1 VTDASTPSEL
11 TQRKLEIL
19 RFAQNFEGGHDHGTA
34 QIAVMVW
41 ALLDLAGL
49 RHGQQPKSVLIPP
62 FNPTCG
68 HCQHLHHIKFTL
80 TTSKLTAPTPGASY
94 AHTEAYRWSI
104 IMRSRAILLAFT
116 LVLAGCKPENAH
128 VDVRPVRTIVVDPK
142 PVLDGRQAV
151 GEVKPRYESDL
162 SFRVTGKLVARRV
175 DVGAMVKQ
183 GDTLASL
190 DVVDYQN
197 RLRSA
202 EADVSASE
210 AALVESQ
217 STEARLGKLLKSGW
231 TPQASYDVALRN
243 LRSAEAK
250 LAAARAALD
259 LTRDQLNYTVL
270 KADFDGVITS
280 VGAETGQNVS
290 AGQTVVKLAQ
300 LTDKD
305 AVFNIAETALVD
317 HRTEGEE
324 VIVWPLSNPQLT
336 IEGVVR
342 EVAPVA
348 DSTTRTYTVKVT
360 LKDTPSSIL
369 FGMSIGG
376 RWKGNSALVVTLP
389 LSVLFEKDGAPA
401 VWVFDQQSGSAAL
414 KPVIVARYEADTVI
428 IASGLAKGDMV
439 VTAGINSLREGQKV
453 RLADAAA
460 SGRIDQ

>member
-1 VTDASTPSEL
+1 
-11 TQRKLEIL
+11 
-19 RFAQNFEGGHDHGTA
+19 
-34 QIAVMVW
+34 
-41 ALLDLAGL
+41 
-49 RHGQQPKSVLIPP
+49 
-62 FNPTCG
+62 
-68 HCQHLHHIKFTL
+68 
-80 TTSKLTAPTPGASY
+80 
-94 AHTEAYRWSI
+94 
-104 IMRSRAILLAFT
+104 MRSWTLFIALA
-116 LVLAGCKPENAH
+116 LALAGCSKPEN
-128 VDVRPVRTIVVDPK
+128 VRVEIRPVRTVVVDPK

-162 SFRVTGKLVARRV
+162 SFRVTGKLIARPV
-175 DVGAMVKQ
+175 DIGAMVKQ

-190 DVVDYQN
+190 DVVDYHN
-197 RLRSA
+197 HLRSA

-217 STEARLGKLLKSGW
+217 STEARLSKLLKNGW
-231 TPQASYDVALRN
+231 TPQANYDVAVRN

-250 LAAARAALD
+250 LVAARATLD
-259 LTRDQLNYTVL
+259 LTRDQLNYTEL

-280 VGAETGQNVS
+280 VGAEAGQNVS
-290 AGQTVVKLAQ
+290 AGQMVVKLAR

-317 HRTEGEE
+317 HRTEGEA

-342 EVAPVA
+342 QVAPVA

-360 LKDTPSSIL
+360 LKDPPSSIL

-376 RWKGNSALVVTLP
+376 RWKGSPALVVALP
-389 LSVLFEKDGAPA
+389 LSVLFERDGAPA
-401 VWVFDQQSGSAAL
+401 VWVFDQQSGSATL
-414 KPVIVARYEADTVI
+414 RPVTVARYEADTAI

-439 VTAGINSLREGQKV
+439 VAAGINTLREGQKV

-460 SGRIDQ
+460 GGRIDQ